1 MKRFFT
7 SALWTWVIILLALL
21 SVLAGNQQ
29 IHTVQGH
36 QERLEQCTTLA
47 RAFSRIEEGLWN
59 LESVIGVRKQDPSL
73 EVQQRM
79 IQDLIRLKKTVEDAK
94 RLPAVHTET
103 QGSLIRLETVLI
115 LLERN
120 LSLEATDLD
129 EAAGNIRRGLQEV
142 RSASSRLWQQCREIA
157 VEITSRWQE
166 VNLMVL
172 ASCLLAAFLAFLLRA
187 YHRDL
192 MERKEAERA
201 LRESEDRYRRLVE
214 VSPDAILVHREG
226 KILFVN
232 STGIALFGAE
242 SAKSIL
248 GTDLKSLSAEPGSGI
263 DWSQIRNEGGE
274 VRTTHHRF
282 SRLDGKEIDVEI
294 VAAEFAY
301 QDRPAV
307 QMVVRDITELKQQ
320 SMALAASE
328 KRFRSLFENVSE
340 GVYRSSCEGKILEA
354 NPALVAMLGY
364 GSLEN
369 LRQTSIERDLYVD
382 PVDRSLAVHQLQIDG
397 SLNNFELRLRR
408 KDGSILTVLE
418 NARVVKTPEG
428 EIQFYEGTL
437 TDISHMKQV
446 EAALVEARDEALHA
460 SRLKSEFLANVS
472 HEIRTPMN
480 GIIGMTDL
488 LSDTA
493 LDTEQ
498 REYADAVRRSAQ
510 YLMNIINDVLDF
522 SKIEAGRVEIEKIEF
537 QLRESVEDV
546 VELLAEQAQ
555 EKGLEFAATF
565 DSDLPAT
572 FVGDPYRIQ
581 QVITNLM
588 GNAIKFTPAGQV
600 VIRVHLS
607 RNDGT
612 SCDVDVEVLDTGIGI
627 APELKSRLFQPF
639 TQGDGS
645 TTRRFG
651 GTGLGLAISRQ
662 LVEMMGGQIGT
673 EQRSG
678 GGSRFWFRVPLQI
691 ASERAAISLTRMD
704 WTKVR
709 RALLA
714 IPRHEQRES
723 ARQVLLGLGFEIT
736 SAQSGQELILL
747 AGDAQAQN
755 APFSLIL
762 VHDGLPDMNSARL
775 ANLLVGA
782 GIDPVKTVLRMVRLR
797 DRASQREFDPLF
809 AATLSDPFRQSNLIE
824 AIERLGAGPEP
835 SSELLELS
843 HRLVDDALQRT
854 GSRSRLL
861 IAEDNLINQ
870 RVAVRML
877 AKLDLSADIVDNGAK
892 AVEALKETAYPV
904 VLMDCQM
911 PEMGGFEAT
920 KIIRAWEA
928 AEHLPRTP
936 IIAMTAHAMPG
947 DRERCL
953 ASGMDEY
960 ISKPISLAVLEST
973 LSRWLDLNRVAPA
986 PKREL
991 SGAAGT

>member
-1 MKRFFT
+1 MKRFLT

-21 SVLAGNQQ
+21 SLLAGNQQ
-29 IHTVQGH
+29 IHTVQDH

-47 RAFSRIEEGLWN
+47 RAFNRLEEGLWN
-59 LESVIGVRKQDPSL
+59 LESVIGVRKQDPSV

-79 IQDLIRLKKTVEDAK
+79 IQDLIRLKKAVEEAK
-94 RLPAVHTET
+94 RLPAMHTET

-120 LSLEATDLD
+120 LSLEATNLD
-129 EAAGNIRRGLQEV
+129 EADGNIRRALQEV
-142 RSASSRLWQQCREIA
+142 RSASSRLWQQYREIA
-157 VEITSRWQE
+157 VEITNRWQE
-166 VNLMVL
+166 VNLLVL

-201 LRESEDRYRRLVE
+201 LRESEERYRRLVE

-232 STGIALFGAE
+232 STGVSLFGAE
-242 SAKSIL
+242 SAKNIL
-248 GTDLKSLSAEPGSGI
+248 GTDLKSLSTEDDAEMN
-263 DWSQIRNEGGE
+263 WAQIRNEAGE
-274 VRTTHHRF
+274 VRPTHHRF
-282 SRLDGKEIDVEI
+282 SRLDGKQIDVEI
-294 VAAEFAY
+294 VATEFAY
-301 QDRPAV
+301 QDHPAV

-320 SMALAASE
+320 SVALAASE
-328 KRFRSLFENVSE
+328 KRFLSLFENVSE
-340 GVYRSSCEGKILEA
+340 GVYRSSSDGKILEA

-364 GSLEN
+364 DSIED
-369 LRQTSIERDLYVD
+369 LRQTSIETDLYVD
-382 PVDRSLAVHQLQIDG
+382 PVDRSLAIHQLQIDG
-397 SLNNFELRLRR
+397 ALNNFELRLRR
-408 KDGSILTVLE
+408 NDGTILTVLE
-418 NARVVKTPEG
+418 NARVVKSADG
-428 EIQFYEGTL
+428 EIEFYEGTL

-555 EKGLEFAATF
+555 EKNLDFAATF
-565 DSDLPAT
+565 DTDLPAT
-572 FVGDPYRIQ
+572 FIGDPYRIQ
-581 QVITNLM
+581 QVITNLT
-588 GNAIKFTPAGQV
+588 GNAIKFTAAGQV
-600 VIRVHLS
+600 VIRVHIS
-607 RNDGT
+607 RKEGNN
-612 SCDVDVEVLDTGIGI
+612 CDIEVEVLDTGIGI
-627 APELKSRLFQPF
+627 EPGLKLHLFQPF

-673 EQRSG
+673 ELRSG

-691 ASERAAISLTRMD
+691 ASERAAITLTRMD
-704 WTKVR
+704 WTKAR
-709 RALLA
+709 RALVA
-714 IPRHEQRES
+714 IPRHEQWES
-723 ARQVLLGLGFEIT
+723 ARHVIQGLGFDVT
-736 SAQSGQELILL
+736 AATSGQELILR

-755 APFSLIL
+755 EPFALIL
-762 VHDGLPDMNSARL
+762 VHDELADMSSVTL

-782 GIDPVKTVLRMVRLR
+782 GIDPSRSLLRLVRIR
-797 DRASQREFDPLF
+797 DRAIQREHDSLF

-824 AIERLGAGPEP
+824 VIEGLSATPEP

-843 HRLVDDALQRT
+843 HRLVEEALSRT
-854 GSRSRLL
+854 DSSSRIL

-870 RVAVRML
+870 RVAIRML
-877 AKLDLSADIVDNGAK
+877 EKLGLFADIVDNGAK
-892 AVEALKETAYPV
+892 AVEALKATAYPL

-911 PEMGGFEAT
+911 PEMDGFEAT
-920 KIIRAWEA
+920 RTIREWET

-936 IIAMTAHAMPG
+936 ILAMTAHAMPG

-953 ASGMDEY
+953 ESGMDDY
-960 ISKPISLAVLEST
+960 ISKPISLAVLEKT
-973 LSRWLDLNRVAPA
+973 LSRWIDLNRTSPA
-986 PKREL
+986 STREL
-991 SGAAGT
+991 TEAAGT

>member
-1 MKRFFT
+1 MKRFLT

-21 SVLAGNQQ
+21 SLLAGNQQ
-29 IHTVQGH
+29 IHTVQDH

-47 RAFSRIEEGLWN
+47 RAFNRLEEGLWN
-59 LESVIGVRKQDPSL
+59 LESVIGVRKQDPSV

-79 IQDLIRLKKTVEDAK
+79 IQDLIRLKKAVDEAK
-94 RLPAVHTET
+94 RLPAMHTET

-120 LSLEATDLD
+120 LSIEATDLD
-129 EAAGNIRRGLQEV
+129 EADGNIRRALQEV
-142 RSASSRLWQQCREIA
+142 RSASSRLWQQYREIA
-157 VEITSRWQE
+157 VEITNRWQE
-166 VNLMVL
+166 VNLLVL

-201 LRESEDRYRRLVE
+201 LRESEERYRRLVE

-232 STGIALFGAE
+232 ATGVSLFGAE

-248 GTDLKSLSAEPGSGI
+248 GTDLKSLSSDADAEL
-263 DWSQIRNEGGE
+263 DWAQIRNESGE
-274 VRTTHHRF
+274 VRPTHHRF
-282 SRLDGKEIDVEI
+282 SRLDGKQIDVEI
-294 VAAEFAY
+294 VATEFAY
-301 QDRPAV
+301 QDHPAV

-320 SMALAASE
+320 SVALAASE
-328 KRFRSLFENVSE
+328 KRFLSLFENVSE
-340 GVYRSSCEGKILEA
+340 GVYRSSSDGKILEA
-354 NPALVAMLGY
+354 NPALVEMLGY
-364 GSLEN
+364 DSLED
-369 LRQTSIERDLYVD
+369 LRQTSIETDLYVD
-382 PVDRSLAVHQLQIDG
+382 PVDRTLAVHQLQIDG
-397 SLNNFELRLRR
+397 ALNNFELRLRR
-408 KDGSILTVLE
+408 KDGTILTVLE
-418 NARVVKTPEG
+418 NARVVKSAEG
-428 EIQFYEGTL
+428 GIEFYEGTL

-488 LSDTA
+488 LSDTS

-555 EKGLEFAATF
+555 EKDLDFAATF
-565 DSDLPAT
+565 DTDLPAT
-572 FVGDPYRIQ
+572 FIGDPYRIQ
-581 QVITNLM
+581 QVITNLT
-588 GNAIKFTPAGQV
+588 GNAIKFTAAGQV
-600 VIRVHLS
+600 VIRVHIS
-607 RNDGT
+607 RKEANN
-612 SCDVDVEVLDTGIGI
+612 CDIEVEVLDTGIGI
-627 APELKSRLFQPF
+627 APELKSHLFQPF

-673 EQRSG
+673 ELRSG

-691 ASERAAISLTRMD
+691 ASERAAITLTRMD

-709 RALLA
+709 RALVA
-714 IPRHEQRES
+714 IPRHEQWES
-723 ARQVLLGLGFEIT
+723 ARHVLQGLGFDVT
-736 SAQSGQELILL
+736 TASSGQELILL
-747 AGDAQAQN
+747 AGDAQAQGE
-755 APFSLIL
+755 PFSLIL
-762 VHDGLPDMNSARL
+762 VHDQLPDMSSVSL
-775 ANLLVGA
+775 AKLLVGA
-782 GIDPVKTVLRMVRLR
+782 GIDPARALMRLVRMR
-797 DRASQREFDPLF
+797 DRAVQREHDSLF

-824 AIERLGAGPEP
+824 VIEGLSTTPEP

-843 HRLVDDALQRT
+843 HRLVEEAL
-854 GSRSRLL
+854 SRSDSSSRIL

-870 RVAVRML
+870 RVAIRML
-877 AKLDLSADIVDNGAK
+877 EKLGLFADIVDNGAK
-892 AVEALKETAYPV
+892 AVEALKATAYPL

-911 PEMGGFEAT
+911 PEMDGFEAT
-920 KIIRAWEA
+920 RTIREWET

-936 IIAMTAHAMPG
+936 ILAMTAHAMPG

-953 ASGMDEY
+953 ESGMDDY
-960 ISKPISLAVLEST
+960 ISKPISLSVLEST

-986 PKREL
+986 ATREL
-991 SGAAGT
+991 SEAAGT